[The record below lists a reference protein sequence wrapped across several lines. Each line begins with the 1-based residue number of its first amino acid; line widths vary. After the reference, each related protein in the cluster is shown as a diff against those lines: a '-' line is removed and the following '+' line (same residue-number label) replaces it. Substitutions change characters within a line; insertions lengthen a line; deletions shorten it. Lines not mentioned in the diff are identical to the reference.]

1 MDLAAAIGMIS
12 SLVTLEEA
20 GRSWVLII
28 KDKLKRKEIDIN
40 NWDSDDPL
48 VQDCLDRFKNDM

>member
-12 SLVTLEEA
+12 SLVTLEEEV
-20 GRSWVLII
+20 RSWVLII

-40 NWDSDDPL
+40 SK
-48 VQDCLDRFKNDM
+48 R

>member
-12 SLVTLEEA
+12 ALVTLEEA

-40 NWDSDDPL
+40 SK
-48 VQDCLDRFKNDM
+48 R

>member
-1 MDLAAAIGMIS
+1 MDLAAAIGTIS

-40 NWDSDDPL
+40 SK
-48 VQDCLDRFKNDM
+48 R